1 MAWQRAR
8 RVFYLVCTLAA
19 LTFPS
24 LAAASEYRGQVTLG
38 GLPLPGATVTVTQGT
53 KKFTAVSDQG
63 GQSQERIA
71 RIMTERVALKL
82 GFRRILSIIPG
93 AVALAVPLA
102 FGLVYATPNRGE
114 TQREDT
120 AAKLPAY
127 DVAAIKPD
135 KSGMGPRILFSAD
148 RLTATRV
155 TLKFLIK
162 MAYGV
167 EDDQILGASN
177 WLNSETY
184 DIEAKVDSSEVS
196 EVSKLSDNQRMVMFQ
211 RLLADRFKLALHRET
226 KELPVYALVIAKN
239 GPKLQEAKPGDTYP
253 NGIKG
258 PDGKP
263 AGHAGMMMWGRGRLT
278 GQGIPIASLVPPLSQ
293 QLSRTVQD
301 RTGLTGK
308 YDIELHWTPDDA
320 ADPMTGPQGDRPT
333 SENGNS
339 AESPEPSFF
348 TAIQEQLGL
357 KLDSRKAPVEVLVI
371 DHAEMPS
378 AN

>member
-1 MAWQRAR
+1 
-8 RVFYLVCTLAA
+8 
-19 LTFPS
+19 
-24 LAAASEYRGQVTLG
+24 
-38 GLPLPGATVTVTQGT
+38 
-53 KKFTAVSDQG
+53 
-63 GQSQERIA
+63 
-71 RIMTERVALKL
+71 MTERVALKL

-339 AESPEPSFF
+339 AESPEPFV
-348 TAIQEQLGL
+348 LHR
-357 KLDSRKAPVEVLVI
+357 DSRAARIKAGFTKSSRGGPRNRSCRDAFGELGIQRTTDGDDNKYNSCGRTKLRSRNVLY
-371 DHAEMPS
+371 S
-378 AN
+378 AFHFTCVDLVSGLAGANLRRGFRNHG